1 MCKIEFETK
10 EKKNERWKEEEE
22 EEREKLYKQ
31 TNKQTQMTYSNGIR
45 TQLGF

>member
-31 TNKQTQMTYSNGIR
+31 TQMTYSNGIR